1 MKTLVTPAPV
11 QPETTGTAG
20 RSQGTTAAAVL
31 LFAGFAG
38 FGAGAVNLPTA
49 SSLLLSPAAGGFA
62 VAGGVV
68 AGIWGTSL
76 LAWTVLTLRRG
87 RMLRARAATAL
98 LLGAS
103 LVHVASAVAA
113 MAAGPPG
120 LAVSHLTALLL
131 SLMIV
136 AAAGW
141 LKRRSGGGS
150 AAAAEVA
157 APPRAGRLLLAA
169 FASAVLVA
177 GIATPGLAASTAGQ
191 YAVPHGEHGLPGV
204 GSHHGH

>member
-1 MKTLVTPAPV
+1 MNTLATTGPV
-11 QPETTGTAG
+11 QPDTTLTAG
-20 RSQGTTAAAVL
+20 RSQGTTTAAVL

-38 FGAGAVNLPTA
+38 FGAGAVNLATA
-49 SSLLLSPAAGGFA
+49 SSLLVSPAAGGFA

-87 RMLRARAATAL
+87 RLLGARAATAL
-98 LLGAS
+98 LLGAA
-103 LVHVASAVAA
+103 LLHALSAVAA
-113 MAAGPPG
+113 MAAGPSG
-120 LAVSHLTALLL
+120 LAVSHLAALLL

-141 LKRRSGGGS
+141 LQRRSDG
-150 AAAAEVA
+150 AAAAAGVA

-191 YAVPHGEHGLPGV
+191 YAVPHGGHGLPGV

>member
-1 MKTLVTPAPV
+1 MEQFTSRMTAL
-11 QPETTGTAG
+11 PEAAG
-20 RSQGTTAAAVL
+20 MPRHTQGTTAAAAL

-38 FGAGAVNLPTA
+38 FGAGSVNLATA

-62 VAGGVV
+62 VAGGVGS
-68 AGIWGTSL
+68 ALWGTALLVWSVLSL
-76 LAWTVLTLRRG
+76 QRG
-87 RMLRARAATAL
+87 SLLRARTATAL
-98 LLGAS
+98 LLVAS
-103 LVHVASAVAA
+103 LVHAASALAA
-113 MAAGPPG
+113 MAAGPSG
-120 LAVSHLTALLL
+120 LALSHLAALLL

-141 LKRRSGGGS
+141 LKRRSGGDPAGTGV
-150 AAAAEVA
+150 VA
-157 APPRAGRLLLAA
+157 QLRAGRLLLAA

-191 YAVPHGEHGLPGV
+191 YAVPHGEHGHPGV

>member
-1 MKTLVTPAPV
+1 MKTLVTTGPV
-11 QPETTGTAG
+11 QPETTVTAG
-20 RSQGTTAAAVL
+20 RTQGTTAAAVL

-38 FGAGAVNLPTA
+38 FGAGAVNLAAA

-68 AGIWGTSL
+68 EGIWGTSL
-76 LAWTVLTLRRG
+76 LAWTVLSLRRG
-87 RMLRARAATAL
+87 RLLRAGAATAL

-113 MAAGPPG
+113 MAAGPSG
-120 LAVSHLTALLL
+120 LALSHLTALLL

-141 LKRRSGGGS
+141 LKRRSDD
-150 AAAAEVA
+150 ALVDTEVA
-157 APPRAGRLLLAA
+157 AQPRAGRLLLAA
-169 FASAVLVA
+169 FASSVLVA

-204 GSHHGH
+204 GSHHNH